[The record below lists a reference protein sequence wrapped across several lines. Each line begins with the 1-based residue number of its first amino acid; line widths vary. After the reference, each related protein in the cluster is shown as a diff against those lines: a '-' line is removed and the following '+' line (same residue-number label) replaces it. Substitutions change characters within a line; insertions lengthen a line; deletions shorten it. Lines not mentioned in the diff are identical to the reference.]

1 MEWIKRMEP
10 LWLLLV
16 VLGGLNWAVIAL
28 FDTNVMSEVFGS
40 GTLLDISYVVVG
52 FAALMMVPTLIE
64 RLEHAGLRRPHAHGT
79 S

>member
-28 FDTNVMSEVFGS
+28 FDTNVMSEVFGNGS
-40 GTLLDISYVVVG
+40 LLDIAYVVVG
-52 FAALMMVPTLIE
+52 FGALMLVPGLVE
-64 RLEHAGLRRPHAHGT
+64 RMAHGGFHRPTAHGT